1 MLTPERS
8 GAELEK
14 RDALRPSHFFVS
26 PMIWMSSSLV
36 LVPRGRYEVYGILV
50 QTGYS

>member
-1 MLTPERS
+1 MENREEEDGVMLS
-8 GAELEK
+8 GL
-14 RDALRPSHFFVS
+14 LTSLC

-36 LVPRGRYEVYGILV
+36 LVPKGRYEVYGILV